1 MWGLGAVYAYRAYR
15 DIKFLNNATHIW
27 DQISP
32 WMITLDDAKN
42 GTHPHKQ
49 GKIASECQNGTRAV
63 ELLVESYSNTKF
75 NKLLQ
80 QVVSST

>member
-15 DIKFLNNATHIW
+15 DIQFLNNATRIW
-27 DQISP
+27 EQIFP
-32 WMITLDDAKN
+32 WMITPDDAKN
-42 GTHPHKQ
+42 RTHPRKQ
-49 GKIASECQNGTRAV
+49 GKIASECHNGTRAV
-63 ELLVESYSNTKF
+63 ELLVGSHFNTKF